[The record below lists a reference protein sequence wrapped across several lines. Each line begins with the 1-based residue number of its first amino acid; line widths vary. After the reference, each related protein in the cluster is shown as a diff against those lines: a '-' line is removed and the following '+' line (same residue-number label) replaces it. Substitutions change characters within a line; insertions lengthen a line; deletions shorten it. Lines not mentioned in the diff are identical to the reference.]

1 MAENIVSTWVCSD
14 LLTDVS
20 PDLED
25 RATDVEIRALSA
37 LLQPALELAAKAYQQ
52 ASVTGKTEAAFRRFL
67 QGMLEASD

>member
-1 MAENIVSTWVCSD
+1 MAESIVSTWVCSD

-25 RATDVEIRALSA
+25 RATDVEIKALSA

-52 ASVTGKTEAAFRRFL
+52 ASVTAKTEAAFRRFL
-67 QGMLEASD
+67 QGMLAASD